1 MASDFLLEPFNLPP
15 LVATLSTVHI
25 REHPPRAK
33 KNAAQAAP
41 QQNITVV
48 LD

>member
-1 MASDFLLEPFNLPP
+1 MASDFLLELFNLPP

-33 KNAAQAAP
+33 KTLRSP
-41 QQNITVV
+41 PLKKNITVV